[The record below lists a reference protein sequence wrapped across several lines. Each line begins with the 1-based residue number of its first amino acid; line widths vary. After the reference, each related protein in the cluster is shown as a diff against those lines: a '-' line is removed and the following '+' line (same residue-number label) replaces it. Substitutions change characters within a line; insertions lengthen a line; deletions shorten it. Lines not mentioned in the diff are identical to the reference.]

1 MALREVFDPKKFTFP
16 GNFAMTTDGRA
27 VKAAFVP
34 LNICNKI
41 GDLSNQTFKRK
52 SLKKK
57 NQFTTSVAEAVSQ
70 QMVVVTNRL
79 KKVAESY

>member
-1 MALREVFDPKKFTFP
+1 
-16 GNFAMTTDGRA
+16 MTTDGRA

-57 NQFTTSVAEAVSQ
+57 KNQFTTSVAEAVSQ

>member
-52 SLKKK
+52 SLKK

-70 QMVVVTNRL
+70 QMVTNRL
-79 KKVAESY
+79 K